1 MRLLYVVGRFPKVS
15 ETFVYNEAL
24 AQLDRGHD
32 LRVVSV
38 RPPEEMGL
46 PDEERARAVTVT
58 LPTLPFARP
67 RPLGVPED
75 RVSRRAYAVAAAG
88 WIRAHALSGFAPDVI
103 HAHFVNLPTLIAG
116 NLGALLGVP
125 YTFMAHSGDYM
136 LKMSDDLLRARV
148 LHADAGFVISHVALA
163 ELRERAR
170 LDDDEAQ
177 RLSVVRA
184 AMAPRLAPERA
195 DDDGTRPFTMASVA
209 RLVPMKGLDTAV
221 AAFARVRAELPEAR
235 YVVVG
240 DGPERAALEAQAAAL
255 GVADAIAF
263 EGVRDNVTAQ
273 ALLAA
278 ADVAVLPCRRDS
290 EGNRDGIP
298 VSLMEAGHLGVPV
311 VSTPLSGVPEL
322 VEDGVGGLLVPPD
335 DPVALASALLRL
347 ARDDAQRERY
357 GRALQAR
364 VRDEFGIDRQLDRLH
379 DVWGRLIRDRDREPV
394 PC

>member
-24 AQLDRGHD
+24 AQLDRGHE

-58 LPTLPFARP
+58 LPTLPLARP

-88 WIRAHALSGFAPDVI
+88 WIRAHALDGFAPDVI

-163 ELRERAR
+163 ELRERAH
-170 LDDDEAQ
+170 LSDDEAR

-184 AMAPRLAPERA
+184 AMAPRPVPGRTH
-195 DDDGTRPFTMASVA
+195 DDGAARPFTMASVA
-209 RLVPMKGLDTAV
+209 RLVPMKGLDIAV
-221 AAFARVRAELPEAR
+221 AAFARVRAELPDAR

-240 DGPERAALEAQAAAL
+240 DGPERAALEAQAAQL

-263 EGVRDNVTAQ
+263 EGERDNATAQ

-311 VSTPLSGVPEL
+311 VSTTVSGVPEL
-322 VEDGVGGLLVPPD
+322 VEDGVGGVLVAPD
-335 DPVALASALLRL
+335 DDVALAAALLRL
-347 ARDDAQRERY
+347 ARDREQRERY

-364 VRDEFGIDRQLDRLH
+364 VRDEFGLDRQLDRLH
-379 DVWGRLIRDRDREPV
+379 DVWGRLIRDREPV